1 MTWSLRNDIC
11 VGLQRVQIK
20 TKVYSYKMLKAKKPC
35 NEVQASWGKD
45 DRRDAFCGML
55 RNAVQQHKM
64 QPPLFGCQTFVN
76 CLWTSQLQVIII
88 IIKSI
93 CVIQV
98 ISTPVL
104 HALFCKVHVCK
115 VKGGSSRGFVIYFGY
130 QMTFTYWLQF

>member
-1 MTWSLRNDIC
+1 
-11 VGLQRVQIK
+11 
-20 TKVYSYKMLKAKKPC
+20 MLKAKKPC